1 MSVPM
6 KVMMSTIIME
16 SGSRAKARSNR
27 SGPALSMFQSV
38 SCRNRSSLGRPII
51 AMSARSATR
60 SDSVIIAMAM
70 PWFHFLPRVRWMR
83 MPNRELISAPM
94 AGKSGMSQR

>member
-6 KVMMSTIIME
+6 KVMMSTIIIE

-27 SGPALSMFQSV
+27 SWPAASMFQSV
-38 SCRNRSSLGRPII
+38 FCRNRSLPGSATIW
-51 AMSARSATR
+51 AKARSATS
-60 SDSVIIAMAM
+60 SDSVIVPMAMA
-70 PWFHFLPRVRWMR
+70 WFHLLPRVRWMR
-83 MPNRELISAPM
+83 MPRRELTSAPM